1 MSARDRETGVTG
13 SCGLPGVGA
22 GNRLLSSEGA
32 VVLLTV
38 EPSPQPPRSLFFF
51 FCYSEEHLLTSSTSL
66 PEVISLEQ
74 ILRNEI
80 PRSKDIDIFMAFNTY
95 REIAF

>member
-51 FCYSEEHLLTSSTSL
+51 VTVKSIFLLQAL
-66 PEVISLEQ
+66 PY
-74 ILRNEI
+74 
-80 PRSKDIDIFMAFNTY
+80 PRLFP
-95 REIAF
+95 

>member
-1 MSARDRETGVTG
+1 MSARGRETGVTG
-13 SCGLPGVGA
+13 SLVCQ
-22 GNRLLSSEGA
+22 

-38 EPSPQPPRSLFFF
+38 EPSPQPPSLTFFLL
-51 FCYSEEHLLTSSTSL
+51 HLLTSSTSL

>member
-51 FCYSEEHLLTSSTSL
+51 FLL
-66 PEVISLEQ
+66 Q
-74 ILRNEI
+74 
-80 PRSKDIDIFMAFNTY
+80 
-95 REIAF
+95 

>member
-1 MSARDRETGVTG
+1 M
-13 SCGLPGVGA
+13 
-22 GNRLLSSEGA
+22 
-32 VVLLTV
+32 LLTV
-38 EPSPQPPRSLFFF
+38 EPSPQPPSLTF
-51 FCYSEEHLLTSSTSL
+51 FCYSAEHLLTSSTSL

>member
-13 SCGLPGVGA
+13 SCDLPGVGA

-38 EPSPQPPRSLFFF
+38 EPSPQPPSLTFSLFFF
-51 FCYSEEHLLTSSTSL
+51 LL
-66 PEVISLEQ
+66 Q
-74 ILRNEI
+74 
-80 PRSKDIDIFMAFNTY
+80 
-95 REIAF
+95 